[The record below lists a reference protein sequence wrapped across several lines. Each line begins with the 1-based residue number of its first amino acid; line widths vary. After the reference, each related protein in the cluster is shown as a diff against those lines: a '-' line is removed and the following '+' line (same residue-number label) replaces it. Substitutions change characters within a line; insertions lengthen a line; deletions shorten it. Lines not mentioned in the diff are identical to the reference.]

1 MTWLIAEILISLIVV
16 GYLVAE
22 SKIVRLGMSIF
33 ESSPMFL
40 PQEANPDEDAEI
52 VEILTEDGV
61 RLSGCLYTRSES
73 ESRGVIIFCPEFGAN
88 KWSWKNYCYGLWE
101 SGFDILA
108 IDFRNQGQ
116 SERVDS
122 YRELHWATE
131 FEVTDAKAAIRY
143 VKSHPELAER
153 PIGIMG
159 VSRGGATALAVGA
172 DHPDVEL
179 VVTDSAFPTEPLMMF
194 FVDRWF
200 KVYAP
205 QWMYNLVPRWHTHF
219 NLKLV
224 KKFSQWS
231 RNCEYAEIIPRFKR
245 MADRKKVLLIAG
257 SRDSF
262 VGLKVSQ
269 QLERSLGDNC
279 EDLWIVQG
287 AKHNMGNAV
296 AGDEYQTRIES
307 FFSAMSPVHVP
318 PVRVP
323 DEATAS
329 SPL

>member
-1 MTWLIAEILISLIVV
+1 
-16 GYLVAE
+16 
-22 SKIVRLGMSIF
+22 
-33 ESSPMFL
+33 
-40 PQEANPDEDAEI
+40 
-52 VEILTEDGV
+52 
-61 RLSGCLYTRSES
+61 LSGCLYSHSDS

-101 SGFDILA
+101 AGFDILA

-122 YRELHWATE
+122 YRELHWVTE
-131 FEVTDAKAAIRY
+131 FEIADATAAIDY
-143 VKSHPELAER
+143 VKSRSDLSER

-159 VSRGGATALAVGA
+159 VSRGGAAALAVGA

-179 VVTDSAFPTEPLMMF
+179 IVTDSAFPTRPLMMF
-194 FVDRWF
+194 FVDRWV

-205 QWMYNLVPRWHTHF
+205 QWIYNLVPRWHTHF
-219 NLKLV
+219 TLNLV

-262 VGLKVSQ
+262 VDLKVSR
-269 QLERSLGDNC
+269 QLEQSLGGNC
-279 EDLWIVQG
+279 EELWVVPG
-287 AKHNMGNAV
+287 AKHNMGNSV
-296 AGDEYQTRIES
+296 AREEYQSRIET
-307 FFSAMSPVHVP
+307 FFAAMSPLHVP
-318 PVRVP
+318 QTLVP
-323 DEATAS
+323 EEATA
-329 SPL
+329 